1 MSVPCMFLSYV
12 MYIYCTFLPLVMSVP
27 CTFLSHVMSIPC
39 TFLSLVMSV
48 LCIFLY
54 SQVEFQLEECTGQN
68 IDYLPTGMY
77 RTEHY
82 LPAKRNVQERTL
94 LICSKECTG
103 QKGKFQLGNRWTHRR
118 TDRHS
123 DIWTSRAASLQLKIL

>member
-1 MSVPCMFLSYV
+1 MFL
-12 MYIYCTFLPLVMSVP
+12 TLAMSVP
-27 CTFLSHVMSIPC
+27 CTFLSHVMSVPC
-39 TFLSLVMSV
+39 TFLSLVMSLPCTFLLLV
-48 LCIFLY
+48 MSVPCTFLY

-103 QKGKFQLGNRWTHRR
+103 QKGKFQLGNTRTHRR
-118 TDRHS
+118 T
-123 DIWTSRAASLQLKIL
+123 Q